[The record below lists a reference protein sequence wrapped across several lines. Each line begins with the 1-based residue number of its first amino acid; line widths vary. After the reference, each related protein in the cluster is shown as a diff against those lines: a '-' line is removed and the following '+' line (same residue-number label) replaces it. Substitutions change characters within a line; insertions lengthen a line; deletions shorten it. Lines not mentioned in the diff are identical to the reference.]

1 MDFST
6 YAANVLAA
14 SSAGLTFLAV
24 DLVQVEGLALRYQWD
39 EVNGKLVVDI
49 PETETL
55 TAELNVL
62 YD

>member
-1 MDFST
+1 M
-6 YAANVLAA
+6 
-14 SSAGLTFLAV
+14 AV